1 MGGCK
6 CTFQG
11 CGLTTTSSKK
21 LFPDRETHFFHFPVR
36 DPERCVEWAIFSN
49 NMDFLD
55 LPLNKILNKVIC
67 DFHFKENNF
76 MNYKRERLTKTNAVP
91 TIYISPNTN
100 AEVDLL
106 TNPTNWVEENKK
118 KELPATFL
126 KSERINI
133 DESSLSAVTFDDPVT
148 SPPPVKKLKQNDS
161 IRILNGKA
169 GASKD
174 ITVQRIVK
182 KLPVVTAS
190 SPSKAGEHYT
200 IRKIASPSV
209 KPTASGA
216 KVIKQEIISL
226 PPAEELLLEVES
238 NIDLPA
244 EAPPVITIT
253 KSRQSSPTKAD
264 KVSEDLKPFLMDSL
278 KQIAEIKEM
287 LNEKPAPSTS
297 KESGESQSISQSHL
311 NKVQLFNGIKRYLSP
326 SMNALLRIEL
336 FSTPGR
342 EMKKDEKIICQE
354 LLQLGDKTYNFLSDE
369 WRLRLPAKKEVQ
381 QWINERETEEDDDA
395 S

>member
-1 MGGCK
+1 MYQKSVGPINFGS
-6 CTFQG
+6 TF
-11 CGLTTTSSKK
+11 LSFYN
-21 LFPDRETHFFHFPVR
+21 LFR

-91 TIYISPNTN
+91 TIYISPDTN
-100 AEVDLL
+100 VEVDLL
-106 TNPTNWVEENKK
+106 TNPTSWVEANKK
-118 KELPATFL
+118 KQLPVSFL
-126 KSERINI
+126 KSEKINI
-133 DESSLSAVTFDDPVT
+133 DESSYSAGTFDDPQT
-148 SPPPVKKLKQNDS
+148 SPPPVKKIKHNDT

-169 GASKD
+169 GGSGD

-200 IRKIASPSV
+200 IRKIVAPTV
-209 KPTASGA
+209 KPAASGA
-216 KVIKQEIISL
+216 KVIKQEILSQKA
-226 PPAEELLLEVES
+226 PEELLLEVES

-253 KSRQSSPTKAD
+253 KSRQSSPIKAD
-264 KVSEDLKPFLMDSL
+264 KVSEDLKPILMDSL

-297 KESGESQSISQSHL
+297 KESSENQSISQSHL

-381 QWINERETEEDDDA
+381 QWIDERETEDDDDA